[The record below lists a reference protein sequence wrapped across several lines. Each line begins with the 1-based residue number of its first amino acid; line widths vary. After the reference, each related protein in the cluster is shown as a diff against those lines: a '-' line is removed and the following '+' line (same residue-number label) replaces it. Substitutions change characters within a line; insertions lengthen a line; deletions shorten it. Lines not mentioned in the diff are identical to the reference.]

1 MSEKEQDFT
10 EPHGEDQIIK
20 MDILGMI
27 HSAENPFD
35 IIYHVARY
43 LEKKTQENGYADQIR
58 DNIRS
63 VYGLAMGET
72 KLLTD
77 ELHDVEQRLERIR
90 HSYDTGEFTSEE
102 KKRIEYA
109 VKLHEKN
116 IERLKLLIHQAEIDN
131 TSMTFEKK

>member
-10 EPHGEDQIIK
+10 SPHGEDQIIK
-20 MDILGMI
+20 MDILGMV

-35 IIYHVARY
+35 IIYHIARY
-43 LEKKTQENGYADQIR
+43 LEKKTGENGYADQVR

-63 VYGLAMGET
+63 VYGLAMGES

-77 ELHDVEQRLERIR
+77 ELRDVEHRLERIR
-90 HSYDTGEFTSEE
+90 HSYDTGEFSSEE

-109 VKLHEKN
+109 IILHEKN
-116 IERLKLLIHQAEIDN
+116 IERLKQLIHQAEIDH
-131 TSMTFEKK
+131 TSLTFEKE